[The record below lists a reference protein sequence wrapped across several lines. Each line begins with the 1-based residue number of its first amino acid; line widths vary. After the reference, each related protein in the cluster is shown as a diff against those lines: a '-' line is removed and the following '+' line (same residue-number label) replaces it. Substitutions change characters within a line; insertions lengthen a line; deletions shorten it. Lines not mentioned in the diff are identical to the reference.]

1 LAIRFAPSLI
11 KFAGDELS
19 LGKVLTI
26 LMGFIGPVNRVL
38 QELFGRSVLEARRNL
53 QRHVSKWSAKG
64 RCPELPGG
72 RLIRSAVS
80 RAVQRVG
87 GNPGAA

>member
-1 LAIRFAPSLI
+1 MRFAPSLI

-53 QRHVSKWSAKG
+53 QRQVSNWSAKG
-64 RCPELPGG
+64 RCLSCPAGD
-72 RLIRSAVS
+72 
-80 RAVQRVG
+80 
-87 GNPGAA
+87 